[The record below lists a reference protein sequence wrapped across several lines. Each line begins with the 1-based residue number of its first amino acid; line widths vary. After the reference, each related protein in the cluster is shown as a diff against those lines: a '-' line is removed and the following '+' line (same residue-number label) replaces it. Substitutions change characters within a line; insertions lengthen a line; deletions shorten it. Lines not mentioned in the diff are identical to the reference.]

1 MPVYEYRCNKCQQ
14 ISSFLVKTYGG
25 SPNSGCHSCQSNELE
40 RIISGVAYL
49 RSEPDKLSQLD
60 PKYGK
65 IVDQALSKAPLDT
78 VQTTTSIKWYPSVR
92 QKKVVSPILKSD
104 RPGNQAE
111 LVW

>member
-40 RIISGVAYL
+40 RIISAVAYL
-49 RSEPDKLSQLD
+49 RSEADKLSQLD

-78 VQTTTSIKWYPSVR
+78 NPDHYVNKMIPFSKAKESGDPYF
-92 QKKVVSPILKSD
+92 K
-104 RPGNQAE
+104 E
-111 LVW
+111 

>member
-25 SPNSGCHSCQSNELE
+25 SPNSGCHSCQSNEFE
-40 RIISGVAYL
+40 RIISAVVYV
-49 RSEPDKLSQLD
+49 RSESDKLSQLD

-78 VQTTTSIKWYPSVR
+78 
-92 QKKVVSPILKSD
+92 SPDHYVNNMIPFSKAKESGD
-104 RPGNQAE
+104 PYFKE
-111 LVW
+111 